1 MLTSR
6 TLLMSISTRVFLN
19 VNCIASNQDY
29 IPISFQYTFKH
40 FMAKE
45 IIKEK
50 KIKAFISIEFE
61 DQCF

>member
-6 TLLMSISTRVFLN
+6 TLLMSVFTRVFLNVN

-29 IPISFQYTFKH
+29 IPTSFQYTFKH

-45 IIKEK
+45 II
-50 KIKAFISIEFE
+50 
-61 DQCF
+61 